1 MDMNEFLLLHAQERG
16 RTMWKYSFIA
26 FAGVLAY
33 VVGSGLSPVALTV
46 LAGVGVGLL
55 ASIPV
60 VIVVAA
66 MATPHERSLPAPIY
80 QYPPVIVVG
89 NPERYGQQEMQNPL
103 LLPAPELTETI
114 TPLFSDNR
122 T

>member
-1 MDMNEFLLLHAQERG
+1 
-16 RTMWKYSFIA
+16 MWKYSFIA

-66 MATPHERSLPAPIY
+66 IATPHERSLPAPIY

-89 NPERYGQQEMQNPL
+89 NPERYGVRETQN
-103 LLPAPELTETI
+103 LLPAPDTRLLEGGKQ
-114 TPLFSDNR
+114 
-122 T
+122 